1 MLSTRVYVLITS
13 GRCYLCVT
21 LLGPCSLLPLAG
33 EQQKLCL
40 CEGGALASALSQ
52 GLIIIVKW
60 HGLQYMLYQ
69 IEDRQRVGEV
79 EYRKSAR
86 EDAEA

>member
-1 MLSTRVYVLITS
+1 MQGKHLYTTWGRTR
-13 GRCYLCVT
+13 
-21 LLGPCSLLPLAG
+21 
-33 EQQKLCL
+33 Q
-40 CEGGALASALSQ
+40 ALASALSQ
-52 GLIIIVKW
+52 GLVMIVKW
-60 HGLQYMLYQ
+60 HGLQYRLYQ

>member
-1 MLSTRVYVLITS
+1 MLLTWVYVLITS

-40 CEGGALASALSQ
+40 CEGEALALSQ
-52 GLIIIVKW
+52 GPLFA
-60 HGLQYMLYQ
+60 GYAPQLS
-69 IEDRQRVGEV
+69 RVLSFGEH
-79 EYRKSAR
+79 
-86 EDAEA
+86 

>member
-1 MLSTRVYVLITS
+1 MLPTRVYVLITS

-40 CEGGALASALSQ
+40 CEGEALASALSQ
-52 GLIIIVKW
+52 GLVMIVKW

-69 IEDRQRVGEV
+69 IEEKWSIAKAPEKTPKRN
-79 EYRKSAR
+79 K
-86 EDAEA
+86 

>member
-40 CEGGALASALSQ
+40 CKGEALASALSQ
-52 GLIIIVKW
+52 GLVLIVKW
-60 HGLQYMLYQ
+60 HHPQYIL
-69 IEDRQRVGEV
+69 
-79 EYRKSAR
+79 
-86 EDAEA
+86 

>member
-40 CEGGALASALSQ
+40 CEGEALASALWQ

>member
-40 CEGGALASALSQ
+40 CEGEAAWRRVRSALGVNDLSEENFFFED
-52 GLIIIVKW
+52 
-60 HGLQYMLYQ
+60 HQ
-69 IEDRQRVGEV
+69 I
-79 EYRKSAR
+79 YW
-86 EDAEA
+86 